1 MQWPSIQEISAMTPL
16 PEGYRYEYLRRA
28 DIGPLIEGL
37 REWFP
42 SVEAGVEGCYFTEP
56 FYLDNVVIDDETD
69 RDVLVWLVKKGDEL
83 AGMASWERESVAM
96 TLYARLGA
104 IAPAHRGTGLA
115 VLTMDVG
122 EKMGRAMGAGFI
134 YGLATMKMPQMQRAL
149 EHAGY
154 QLIGFIPGAD
164 RDEVSPG
171 VVKRI
176 FEAVYAMQLAP
187 AEEFSRPEDKNM
199 TPNVK
204 RLFDIIFRPK

>member
-1 MQWPSIQEISAMTPL
+1 MQWPTVQEISAMTPL

-37 REWFP
+37 RAWFP
-42 SVEAGVEGCYFTEP
+42 SVEAGVEGCYFTES

-69 RDVLVWLVKKGDEL
+69 RDILVWLIKKGDEL
-83 AGMASWERESVAM
+83 AGMASWERESAM

-122 EKMGRAMGAGFI
+122 EKMGRTMGAGYI

-204 RLFDIIFRPK
+204 RLFDIIFPPK